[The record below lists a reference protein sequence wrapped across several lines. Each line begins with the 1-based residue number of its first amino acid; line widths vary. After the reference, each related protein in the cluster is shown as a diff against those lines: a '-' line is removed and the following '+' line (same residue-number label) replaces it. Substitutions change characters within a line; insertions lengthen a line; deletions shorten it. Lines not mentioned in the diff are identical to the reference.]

1 MNAEALAHIERILAE
16 AHEAAAD
23 LMRIDYDAA
32 KEHLAKAALAV
43 AAVSKVLER
52 RKTA

>member
-1 MNAEALAHIERILAE
+1 MNTDVLAHIERILAE

-23 LMRIDYDAA
+23 LLWTRHDEA

-43 AAVSKVLER
+43 AAASKALDR
-52 RKTA
+52 RTRA